1 VFVMNAD
8 GSNQHQL
15 TSGTPRQFVAAW
27 QPLGGDD

>member
-1 VFVMNAD
+1 MDAN

-15 TSGTPRQFVAAW
+15 TSGTPRQAVPAW